1 MSKIE
6 AIGTYSSSNMRR
18 LCTASM
24 PASEATSLI
33 VGVVAETGEE
43 EEERADKKSFE
54 REKDEE
60 KGRVFLPLKQRERVE
75 KISGRVVAEVAR
87 ERKGRV
93 TDIEFETRGR
103 EKVSAFVT
111 TALAVFKRRGQWK
124 MNGGLVI

>member
-1 MSKIE
+1 
-6 AIGTYSSSNMRR
+6 
-18 LCTASM
+18 M

-93 TDIEFETRGR
+93 TDIEFEPRGR
-103 EKVSAFVT
+103 EKVYAFVT
-111 TALAVFKRRGQWK
+111 TVLAVFKRRGQWK